1 MAAMARNLTNPQEQL
16 HMTTNF
22 KYIKAGSI
30 AFITLTA
37 ALLQPLAYGQ
47 TQAKPAGD
55 SMQQGS
61 KAGASSMSGGAMDMK
76 GMMKDSNDKMG
87 SMQTTGNPD
96 IDFAT
101 IMRMHHQGAID
112 MAEVE
117 LRDGKNPQMRKMAK
131 DIIAAQK
138 KEIAQ
143 FDKFLAKQP
152 AGKMN
157 K

>member
-1 MAAMARNLTNPQEQL
+1 MNTK
-16 HMTTNF
+16 F

-47 TQAKPAGD
+47 PQAKPGSD
-55 SMQQGS
+55 SMQQQGN
-61 KAGASSMSGGAMDMK
+61 KAGASSMSGGATDMK

-101 IMRMHHQGAID
+101 IMRIHHQGAID
-112 MAEVE
+112 MADAE
-117 LRDGKNPQMRKMAK
+117 LRDGKDPQMRKMAK

-138 KEIAQ
+138 KEISQ
-143 FDKFLAKQP
+143 FDKFLAKHP
-152 AGKMN
+152 AGKMS